1 MKRYLLKIFR
11 KMNLGQSLMKEA
23 NLKNQLILKTKRNK
37 DNSLLKFYLK
47 NDRKNSNRMRKKSEK
62 FTSKTLTSEN
72 KDTEIQR

>member
-23 NLKNQLILKTKRNK
+23 NLKNQLILKIKRNK
-37 DNSLLKFYLK
+37 NNSLLKFYLK
-47 NDRKNSNRMRKKSEK
+47 KDKKNSNRMRKKSEK
-62 FTSKTLTSEN
+62 FISKTLTSEN

>member
-23 NLKNQLILKTKRNK
+23 NLKNQLILKTKKNK

-62 FTSKTLTSEN
+62 FISKTLTSEN